1 MLNAEQI
8 RFLLPALLVLPLA
21 AAVILRFAEGQ
32 RAKITA
38 ILFASIHL
46 VLTLVLVISAAVNSE
61 ELISSRGAPALYSNT
76 GKKLSPAASPVF
88 EPHFV
93 PGDPLQDGKETSTT
107 RYTVFIIAKDQPN
120 IKPAHFFIGFD
131 GLNMWLVALSS
142 VILFSV
148 VLIGWDE
155 NYEKVGSYFSWLFV
169 LVTGVIGVFLSFDLL
184 MFYVFFELT
193 LIPVLFLIGSWGTG
207 AMRRE
212 AAKKLFIY
220 TLAGGLI
227 TLLGIAGIVLFVYDQ
242 TQILTFSIPEL
253 ADLVQ
258 QQLHA
263 PDAGKNISLW
273 RSAQVYL
280 FLALAVGFAF
290 KIPLVP
296 FHSWLPGAYSEAPTG
311 VTVMLSALLAKM
323 GTFGLL
329 RICLPL
335 APDATITVGLP
346 LLGVLGSIGILY
358 GAFCAY
364 AQSDARKV
372 IAYSSISHLGFCV
385 LAMLA
390 FNAQGIGGSL
400 LHMVNHGLSTGAMF
414 LLVGMIYRRYQTS
427 RISDIGGL
435 WNKLPVLT
443 FFTMVIALASVGLP
457 GLNNFVSEM
466 LMMAGLFDLREL
478 SWKGLTFGL
487 IAGFGIFLSAW
498 YTLTLTRKM
507 FFGPLKE
514 PVTTTSVTDITRMEK
529 VSVGTLALLC
539 LLLGLFPQPVLD
551 TMKRD
556 VDSLANVAKDAKLRV
571 SQYPNPK

>member
-21 AAVILRFAEGQ
+21 AAVVLRLADERKAKLLAVVFA
-32 RAKITA
+32 
-38 ILFASIHL
+38 LLHL
-46 VLTLVLVISAAVNSE
+46 ILTLGIVFSAVTNE
-61 ELISSRGAPALYSNT
+61 EEFLARRDASSPLTASAKSGASAL
-76 GKKLSPAASPVF
+76 PVF
-88 EPHFV
+88 VPHFV

-107 RYTVFIIAKDQPN
+107 RYSVFIISNDSPN
-120 IKPAHFFIGFD
+120 IKPAQFFIGLD
-131 GLNMWLVALSS
+131 GLNVWLVALSS
-142 VILFSV
+142 VILFCV

-155 NYEKVGSYFSWLFV
+155 QYEKIGSYFSWLF
-169 LVTGVIGVFLSFDLL
+169 LLATGVIGVFLSFDLL

-212 AAKKLFIY
+212 AAKKLFVY

-227 TLLGIAGIVLFVYDQ
+227 TLLGIAGVVLFVYDQ

-253 ADLVQ
+253 AQLIQ
-258 QQLHA
+258 KQLHLV
-263 PDAGKNISLW
+263 DADKLSGTW
-273 RSAQVYL
+273 RTAQVYL
-280 FLALAVGFAF
+280 FLALAVGFAV

-329 RICLPL
+329 RVCLPL
-335 APDATITVGLP
+335 APDATLIVGLP
-346 LLGVLGSIGILY
+346 LLGVLGSVGILY
-358 GAFCAY
+358 VAFCAF
-364 AQSDARKV
+364 AQSDARKLV
-372 IAYSSISHLGFCV
+372 AYSSISHLGFCV

-390 FNAQGIGGSL
+390 FNAQGLGGSL

-414 LLVGMIYRRYQTS
+414 ILVGMIYRRYQTT
-427 RISDIGGL
+427 RISDFGGL

-443 FFTMVIALASVGLP
+443 FFMMVIALASVGLP
-457 GLNNFVSEM
+457 GLNNFISEM

-498 YTLTLTRKM
+498 YTLTLTRRM

-514 PVTTTSVTDITRMEK
+514 PVVSSPVMDMTTSEK
-529 VSVGTLALLC
+529 VSVGFLTTLC
-539 LLLGLFPQPVLD
+539 LVLGLFPQLVLD

-556 VDSLANVAKDAKLRV
+556 VDSLAVIAKDAKQRV
-571 SQYPNPK
+571 SKYNTTK